1 MEDYRLEIYKE
12 KELDMINKLI
22 NKIDNLIDQITIT
35 FFIMFLLF
43 GAYALYDAHVV
54 NSSAKLSKDILN
66 LRPKENQESQFSLNP
81 LKEINPDICA
91 WIRINDTNIDYPIV
105 RGKDNT
111 EYLNRNYKKE
121 YSTAGSLFLDYRN
134 ENDFKDDYSIVYG
147 HNMKSNYM
155 FSDIKKFDNAEFFE
169 QHKVG
174 TLYTENEV
182 YKLEIFCVARV
193 SAFSNDIYNLV
204 IYKNGKTDELINTF
218 NSNAS
223 FKRALE
229 FTGNDKLI
237 LLSTCS
243 SSGSNDRLVLVARL
257 VKFNAESDEDGIL
270 INEDAETILQNAENK
285 KDKKEEEFKPY
296 ENKDSNNN
304 KKKFRLRIST
314 RTLVIRIL
322 EFIVAIIFAI
332 VIIQRIK
339 LIIKKKRKGKN
350 KVEKKEEEQNKE
362 VKNKETES
370 KKEKGKNKKITE
382 IREKI
387 GTKVPKI
394 MLGIKDKLSTIAQKA
409 VTGIKK
415 LGHILKRGVI
425 GLKNKL
431 VHMMQKAIIGIKK
444 LGHLVKRVL
453 VRIKNKLS
461 HMVQKIITGIK
472 NKVKRNDKTEEKT
485 KEKNKDKTEKKVEEK
500 KVDNKDKV
508 EEKTKQDKKAEDK
521 AKTEKKT
528 EVEKKVENKNN
539 TKNKKKKKK

>member
-1 MEDYRLEIYKE
+1 
-12 KELDMINKLI
+12 MINKLI
-22 NKIDNLIDQITIT
+22 DKIDNLINQITIT

-43 GAYALYDAHVV
+43 GAYAIYDAHIVS
-54 NSSAKLSKDILN
+54 NTAKLSKDILR
-66 LRPKENQESQFSLNP
+66 LRPEESQESQFSLNP

-134 ENDFKDDYSIVYG
+134 QSNFKDDYSIVYG

-169 QHKVG
+169 QHKFG
-174 TLYTENEV
+174 TLYTETEV
-182 YKLEIFCVARV
+182 YKMEIFCVARV
-193 SAFSNDIYNLV
+193 NAFSNDIYNLV
-204 IYKNGKTDELINTF
+204 IYKNGKTSELISTF

-243 SSGSNDRLVLVARL
+243 SSGSSDRLVLVARL
-257 VKFNAESDEDGIL
+257 VKFNAESDEDSIL

-296 ENKDSNNN
+296 ENKDSNN

-339 LIIKKKRKGKN
+339 LMIKRKRSGKN

-362 VKNKETES
+362 VKSNETEN

-382 IREKI
+382 IKEKI
-387 GTKVPKI
+387 VTKVPKI
-394 MLGIKDKLSTIAQKA
+394 MLGIKDKLRTIVQKA

-431 VHMMQKAIIGIKK
+431 VHMMQKAIIGIKE
-444 LGHLVKRVL
+444 LGHLVKRAL

-485 KEKNKDKTEKKVEEK
+485 KEKNKDKTEKKVEEEK
-500 KVDNKDKV
+500 KTDNKNKT
-508 EEKTKQDKKAEDK
+508 EEKT
-521 AKTEKKT
+521 EK
-528 EVEKKVENKNN
+528 EKRVENKNN
-539 TKNKKKKKK
+539 TKNKKKKKRK